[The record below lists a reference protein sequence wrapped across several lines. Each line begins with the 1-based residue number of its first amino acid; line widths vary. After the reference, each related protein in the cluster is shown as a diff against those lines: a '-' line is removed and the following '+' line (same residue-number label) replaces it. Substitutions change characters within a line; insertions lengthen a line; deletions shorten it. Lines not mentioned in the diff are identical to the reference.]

1 MSNVGTQQQS
11 CVGGSGAIQLTAL
24 TKPRTNIEELTITR
38 YLDVPFGEI
47 QLSKVT
53 ADAFALV
60 PVVNT
65 VLKPAPILPDWYPI
79 PAYAVT
85 NPIFID
91 TDGDHEYK
99 GPLSPP
105 DFCSRPC
112 ASASDCGVGQV
123 CLKDTGSGICGFNIP
138 DDCDFRIPWPPVGN

>member
-24 TKPRTNIEELTITR
+24 TKPRTNIEELTIAR

-53 ADAFALV
+53 SDAFALV

-65 VLKPAPILPDWYPI
+65 VFKPAPLLPDWYPI

-91 TDGDHEYK
+91 TNKDGEYNA
-99 GPLSPP
+99 PLPPP

-112 ASASDCGVGQV
+112 NDANDCASGQV
-123 CLKDTGSGICGFNIP
+123 CLMDTKVCGFNIP
-138 DDCDFRIPWPPVGN
+138 DDCDFRTPWPFSH